1 MASIIW
7 ESNIGETVYGDLI
20 EESIFS
26 ARAIYQDADGD
37 DYSPDGT
44 YVYTY
49 SGAASGTLTAGLKAW
64 TQEVIL

>member
-1 MASIIW
+1 MASIKW
-7 ESNIGETVYGDLI
+7 EPNVGTIVYGELI

-44 YVYTY
+44 YTYTY
-49 SGAASGTLTAGLKAW
+49 YR
-64 TQEVIL
+64 